1 MKFLG
6 LLNLAALVS
15 AVPTPTFQEA
25 GKTLGRRAAITDA
38 ANIGYATQNGGTT
51 GGAGGATVTVSS
63 LAEFSKAAES
73 EGKQVIYVKGQ
84 ISGNNKI
91 RVKSNKTIVGAAGA
105 SLENIGLYINKQKNV
120 IVRNLKIK
128 NVVADNGDAIGIQ
141 KSTNVWVDHCELS
154 SDLSKDKDFYD
165 GLLDVTHAS
174 DFVTVSNTHF
184 HDHHKASLVGHS
196 DSNGSE
202 DKGTLHVTY
211 ANNHWSSIGSRAPSV
226 RFGFVHVFNSYY
238 EDISVTGVNSR
249 MGAQVLVESTTFSS
263 AKKALTSKDSKE
275 TGTISVNDV
284 NLGGST
290 NDAPKGSISKS
301 NIPYQYSLVGS
312 SKVKSA
318 VVGVAGATLKL

>member
-6 LLNLAALVS
+6 LLNLAALAS
-15 AVPTPTFQEA
+15 AVPTPTVQEL
-25 GKTLGRRAAITDA
+25 GKTINKRAAITDA
-38 ANIGYATQNGGTT
+38 ADIGYATENGGTT

-73 EGKQVIYVKGQ
+73 DEKQVIYVKGQ
-84 ISGNNKI
+84 ITGNNKI
-91 RVKSNKTIVGAAGA
+91 RVKSDKTIVGASGA

-120 IVRNLKIK
+120 IVRNLAIK

-154 SDLSKDKDFYD
+154 SDFSKDKDYFD

-174 DFVTVSNTHF
+174 DWVTISNTYF

-196 DSNGSE
+196 DSNADE
-202 DKGTLHVTY
+202 DTGTLHVTY
-211 ANNHWSSIGSRAPSV
+211 ANNHWSNIGSRAPSV
-226 RFGFVHVFNSYY
+226 RFGFVHVFNNYY

-249 MGAQVLVESTTFSS
+249 MGAQVLVESTAFTS
-263 AKKALTSKDSKE
+263 AKKALISKDSKE
-275 TGTISVNDV
+275 TGSISVNDV
-284 NLGGST
+284 DLGGST

-301 NIPYQYSLVGS
+301 DIPYKYSLVGS
-312 SKVKSA
+312 SKVKGA
-318 VVGVAGATLKL
+318 VVGVAGNTLKL